1 MSIVEQTTRNRFGL
15 RRFGSC
21 LRLLTA
27 LAMAAAFCLPCAHAH
42 PVAQG
47 AMKVIVTPG
56 KIVVEVRV
64 STEEVFVASAFA
76 PGIDR
81 NASSLDAVWTAHGG
95 YLLEHVHLSAD
106 DQPVSGHVVG
116 VQPPSASSTPGSNE
130 HVIYQLE
137 YSVANAQTLPARVR
151 LEEDVLKEYS
161 YAPGNPWTASYVVHI
176 ESTGRQPIDGLLL
189 DRTQPVEY
197 RVDAVPLSAST
208 AEGVHPGHGAI
219 PAVRIDQWQVV
230 KEYFV
235 HGIFHILTGYDH
247 MLFMGAL
254 VLAAISWWDLVK
266 VVSAFTLAH
275 TLTLTLSVLNIVR
288 LSEHIV
294 EPMISASI
302 VFVAVQNIVAPRQSR
317 GWTRLGAAFFF
328 GLFHGLG
335 FAGGLLDA
343 MAGLPTLAIGTAIV
357 AFSLGV
363 EVGHQCV
370 VLPVFGGLK
379 IAEHYSQSEFSR
391 LRMRLLV
398 ERYGSAAISLAGT
411 FYLVVAL
418 RG

>member
-1 MSIVEQTTRNRFGL
+1 MKSTPGRTRSTSIVDRA
-15 RRFGSC
+15 
-21 LRLLTA
+21 A
-27 LAMAAAFCLPCAHAH
+27 LAILLAAAWFAPVEARAH

-47 AMKVIVTPG
+47 AMKVLIEPG
-56 KIVVEVRV
+56 KIAVEARV
-64 STEEVFVASAFA
+64 STEEVFVASTFA
-76 PGIDR
+76 PPTGSHP
-81 NASSLDAVWTAHGG
+81 ASLDAVWTAHGP
-95 YLLEHVHLSAD
+95 YLLDHLRVFADDRLLTGRVAAVHPPGESSLPGSTEHV
-106 DQPVSGHVVG
+106 V
-116 VQPPSASSTPGSNE
+116 
-130 HVIYQLE
+130 YRLE
-137 YSVANAQTLPARVR
+137 YPLADAAAVPARVR
-151 LEEDVLKEYS
+151 MEEDVLKEFS
-161 YAPGNPWTASYVVHI
+161 YAPGNPWTASYVVHV
-176 ESTGRQPIDGLLL
+176 EAPGQQTVDGLLL
-189 DRTQPVEY
+189 DRNQPLDYHPAEPGK
-197 RVDAVPLSAST
+197 DTAASA
-208 AEGVHPGHGAI
+208 
-219 PAVRIDQWQVV
+219 PAQPARIDHWQVV

-254 VLAAISWWDLVK
+254 VLAAMSLWDLVK

-275 TLTLTLSVLNIVR
+275 TITLTLSVLNIVR

-302 VFVAVQNIVAPRQSR
+302 VFVAVQNIVSPRRSR
-317 GWTRLGAAFFF
+317 GWSRLAAAFFF

-343 MAGLPTLAIGTAIV
+343 MAGLPPVAIGTAIG

-363 EVGHQCV
+363 EFGHQCV

-379 IAEHYSQSEFSR
+379 IGEHYSRNEFAR
-391 LRMRLLV
+391 RRMRLLV
-398 ERYGSAAISLAGT
+398 ERYGSAAISMAGM

>member
-1 MSIVEQTTRNRFGL
+1 MA
-15 RRFGSC
+15 
-21 LRLLTA
+21 LLV
-27 LAMAAAFCLPCAHAH
+27 AAAVGLAPSAGRAH

-47 AMKVIVTPG
+47 AMRVVVAPG
-56 KIVVEVRV
+56 KITVEARV
-64 STEEVFVASAFA
+64 STEEVFVASTFA
-76 PGIDR
+76 P
-81 NASSLDAVWTAHGG
+81 ASGDNPASLDAVWNAHGA
-95 YLLEHVHLSAD
+95 YLLGHLRVAAD
-106 DQPVSGHVVG
+106 GQPITGHVVA
-116 VQPPSASSTPGSNE
+116 VQPPSASSTPGANE
-130 HVIYQLE
+130 HVIYRLE
-137 YSVANAQTLPARVR
+137 YPLADPHAAPARVQM
-151 LEEDVLKEYS
+151 EEDVLREFS
-161 YAPGNPWTASYVVHI
+161 YAPGNPWTASYVIHV
-176 ESTGRQPIDGLLL
+176 EGPGLSPVDGLLL
-189 DRTQPVEY
+189 DRNQPLDY
-197 RVDAVPLSAST
+197 RPVPAKPADAAAVAANGS
-208 AEGVHPGHGAI
+208 
-219 PAVRIDQWQVV
+219 PAVNIDQWQVV

-235 HGIFHILTGYDH
+235 HGIWHILTGYDH

-254 VLAAISWWDLVK
+254 VLASISLWDLVK

-275 TLTLTLSVLNIVR
+275 TITLTLSVLNIVR

-317 GWTRLGAAFFF
+317 GWTRLAAAFFF

-343 MAGLPTLAIGTAIV
+343 MAGLPPVAIGTAIA
-357 AFSLGV
+357 AFSIGV
-363 EVGHQCV
+363 EFGHQCV

-379 IAEHYSQSEFSR
+379 IAEHYSHSEFSA

-398 ERYGSAAISLAGT
+398 ERYGSAVISMAGM